1 MKTSLKMIA
10 VLAFVSLS
18 ACASGPQRST
28 SATFEQFQSEIKA
41 QRDSGKITPVQ
52 AQVDLWSKYRELF
65 GEDATMNGF
74 YAFSVKLMGS
84 VEAGKIAPEDAQA
97 MIDAR
102 EREITVRRIA
112 ELKRDMSF
120 DAYGNPP

>member
-1 MKTSLKMIA
+1 MKSSLKMFA
-10 VLAFVSLS
+10 VLTFVSLS
-18 ACASGPQRST
+18 ACANGPQRST
-28 SATFEQFQSEIKA
+28 SASFEQFQSEIKA

-52 AQVDLWSKYRELF
+52 AQVDLWSKYRDLF

-84 VEAGKIAPEDAQA
+84 VEAGKMTLQDAQA
-97 MIDAR
+97 LIDAR
-102 EREITVRRIA
+102 EREITVRRMA

>member
-1 MKTSLKMIA
+1 MKTGHMMIA
-10 VLAFVSLS
+10 VLALVSLS
-18 ACASGPQRST
+18 ACAGGPQRST
-28 SATFEQFQSEIKA
+28 NATFDQFQTEIKA
-41 QRDSGKITPVQ
+41 QRDAGKLTPVQ

-84 VEAGKIAPEDAQA
+84 VEAGKLSMGEAQA
-97 MIDAR
+97 LIDAR
-102 EREITVRRIA
+102 EREISVRRLA
-112 ELKRDMSF
+112 ELKRDMSY